1 MPSTSR
7 PHRARARGPRGT
19 GRQPPEGEP
28 RPAADHRLVAAQDE
42 ARVRDFLPYLRG
54 AGRRVMVGEATTMRA
69 RPRPAVAAGARRT
82 VGPPVVEME
91 KVSKRYRGGG
101 GIEDV
106 TLEVGPGEVF
116 GFLGPNGA
124 GKTTTIRLLL
134 DLIRPDRG
142 TIRLFGLDPRRD
154 GVAVRRRLGYLP
166 GDLVL
171 YDRLSAREL
180 LSHFAHL
187 RKGPSW
193 EAIAS
198 LCERFDLEVDRPI
211 RSLSKGNRQKVG
223 LVQALMGTPE
233 LLLLDE
239 PTSGLDPIVQ
249 HELHSS
255 LRQLALEGTTVFL
268 SSHVLSEVE
277 QVADRVGMIRAG
289 RVAAVERVD
298 ELRSRSVHLVDVRTA
313 APIDPAAFS
322 ALPGV
327 ARLDV
332 VDHSAH
338 LEIAGSL
345 GPLIGQLAGMEVT
358 ELSVR
363 EPDLEE
369 IFLSLYACPR
379 AAPTGSRREEHDRG
393 RP

>member
-1 MPSTSR
+1 
-7 PHRARARGPRGT
+7 AGT
-19 GRQPPEGEP
+19 R
-28 RPAADHRLVAAQDE
+28 RPAGL
-42 ARVRDFLPYLRG
+42 
-54 AGRRVMVGEATTMRA
+54 
-69 RPRPAVAAGARRT
+69 
-82 VGPPVVEME
+82 PVVEMQT
-91 KVSKRYRGGG
+91 VSKRYRKGG

-171 YDRLSAREL
+171 YDRLTAREV

-187 RKGPSW
+187 RRGPSW
-193 EAIAS
+193 QAIAS

-249 HELHSS
+249 HEVHSS
-255 LRQLALEGTTVFL
+255 LRQLVLEGTTVFL

-289 RVAAVERVD
+289 RVEAVERVD
-298 ELRSRSVHLVDVRTA
+298 ELRSRSVHLVEVRTA
-313 APIDPAAFS
+313 SPLDPAAFS

-327 ARLDV
+327 AKLDV
-332 VDHSAH
+332 VDHTAH

-345 GPLIGQLAGMEVT
+345 DPLIGELAGMEVAD
-358 ELSVR
+358 LSVR

-369 IFLSLYACPR
+369 VFLSFYASPSTITP
-379 AAPTGSRREEHDRG
+379 AGREREQDHG